1 MGALLGLIVGKFLHY
16 FIMGLVDIDKMSYVV
31 RIRPASYIWSFVTTI
46 FFTIGT
52 DLVMYRKLD
61 GIDMAES
68 LKSVE

>member
-1 MGALLGLIVGKFLHY
+1 
-16 FIMGLVDIDKMSYVV
+16 MGLVDIDKMSYVI
-31 RIRPASYIWSFVTTI
+31 RISPASYIWSFVTTI
-46 FFTIGT
+46 FFTLGT